1 MPARKLTVVDIS
13 WLWIPVTIAAAAAQA
28 GRNAVQRS
36 LTATLGTLG
45 ATQVRFI
52 YGFPFALLF
61 LAAVLA
67 ATGEPALSIN
77 GRYLAFICA
86 GALVQILATA
96 LMLAAMR
103 ERAFVV
109 VIAWTKTEPIQVAVF
124 GFAVLGDALTLG
136 GAAAVLVATV
146 GVVLMSVKPGVGKAS
161 LESARPVLLGIVSGA
176 CFAMAAVAFRGAILS
191 LDGGSFLLKAT
202 WTLAWSL
209 GIQVLMLAAWM
220 ACFDRRLLVAC
231 LRAWRASLGGG
242 LLGALASQGWF
253 IGFALTAAV
262 HVRTLGL
269 VEVLFAQVLSRR
281 VFAHDTSAR
290 EWAGIVLIVGG
301 VCLLMLLGNA

>member
-1 MPARKLTVVDIS
+1 MDIS
-13 WLWIPVTIAAAAAQA
+13 WLWVPATLVAAAAQA

-45 ATQVRFI
+45 ATQVRFL
-52 YGFPFALLF
+52 YGFPFALVF
-61 LAAVLA
+61 LALVLA
-67 ATGEPALSIN
+67 ATGEAPPAPG
-77 GRYLAFICA
+77 GRFLAFVCG

-109 VIAWTKTEPIQVAVF
+109 VTAWTKTEPIQVAVF
-124 GFAVLGDALTLG
+124 GFAVLGDPFTPG
-136 GAAAVLVATV
+136 GAAGVLIATL
-146 GVVLMSVKPGVGKAS
+146 GVVLMSFKPGVGRAS
-161 LESARPVLLGIVSGA
+161 LDSARPVLLGLVSGA
-176 CFAMAAVAFRGAILS
+176 CFAMAAVGFRGAILS
-191 LDGGSFLLKAT
+191 LDGGSFLVRAT

-209 GIQVLMLAAWM
+209 GIQACMLAAWM
-220 ACFDRRLLVAC
+220 ALFDRALLAAC
-231 LRAWRASLGGG
+231 LKAWRSSLGGG

-253 IGFALTAAV
+253 IGFALAAAV

-269 VEVLFAQVLSRR
+269 VEVLFAQMLSRR
-281 VFAHDTSAR
+281 VFAHDTTRR

-301 VCLLMLLGNA
+301 VALLMRFGGA